1 MLGYKKQKM
10 IYYLIMKHKS
20 QKIINAIILYLNDK
34 FLKSLSLEFKNA
46 GIRPVKFSLVDN
58 DLTEQSFLVCEC
70 DYAKLNLCIDNI
82 HKGTLMLLP
91 FIVPIEHSAE
101 TEEQRA
107 DGILSYLSRVLI
119 GPHAIG
125 KIEIDSGE
133 YTGAWTKL
141 DMSDLISSSMSELK
155 MKLAIRGFL

>member
-1 MLGYKKQKM
+1 M
-10 IYYLIMKHKS
+10 IIIIIMTHSS
-20 QKIINAIILYLNDK
+20 QEIINAIILYLNDK

-70 DYAKLNLCIDNI
+70 DYAKLDLCIDNI
-82 HKGTLMLLP
+82 YNGSVMMIPL
-91 FIVPIEHSAE
+91 IVQIKHSAKTKKKRE
-101 TEEQRA
+101 

-125 KIEIDSGE
+125 NIKIDSGE
-133 YTGAWTKL
+133 YTGTWTKL
-141 DMSDLISSSMSELK
+141 DMSDLISSSMSELEL
-155 MKLAIRGFL
+155 KLVVKGYL